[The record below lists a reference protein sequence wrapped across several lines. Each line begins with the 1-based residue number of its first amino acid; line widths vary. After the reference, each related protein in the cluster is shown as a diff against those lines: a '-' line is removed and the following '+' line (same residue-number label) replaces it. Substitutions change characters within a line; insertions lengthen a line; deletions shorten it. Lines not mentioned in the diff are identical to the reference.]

1 LTPWA
6 RDLGVSA
13 LDCFLKI
20 VLQWIDHYKSAIEVI
35 NMAAINL
42 QAHLMLINS
51 HDFCRGAAIYDL

>member
-1 LTPWA
+1 
-6 RDLGVSA
+6 LGVSA

-51 HDFCRGAAIYDL
+51 HDFCRGAAIYAL